1 MSGAPPSLAGAAA
14 APRKAAPG
22 QKIVRR
28 SITGVLDDAAGTP
41 PGSPQ
46 PAQSKK
52 PKASRRVSGI
62 WDSSTEPGVAGHRA
76 SIESVPDEIVGV
88 GGDVDPDAVLTAA
101 LDTDAPI
108 KNLLL
113 AIAEH
118 PTVSRLQWMG
128 IEALANM
135 APGNADARAKIAA
148 HGGPSLVCAA
158 MGRFR
163 EDEKLQAKGCW
174 AMANGSQDQEDVWV
188 SHGAVAALTNAVAH
202 ASACASREE
211 VTQEQY
217 DSAASRFMIASRA
230 FKNLVKT
237 KAAAERASECGTVT
251 VLRDGID
258 VFKKDP
264 MAQWRGEEA
273 IGSIERMMAADE

>member
-1 MSGAPPSLAGAAA
+1 MSGTSSEGKTS
-14 APRKAAPG
+14 RKATPG
-22 QKIVRR
+22 QKIVSR
-28 SITGVLDDAAGTP
+28 SITGVFDDAVGTP

-76 SIESVPDEIVGV
+76 SIESVG
-88 GGDVDPDAVLTAA
+88 GGDTVDPDAVLTAA
-101 LDTDAPI
+101 LDTDEPI

-118 PTVSRLQWMG
+118 PMISRLQWMG

-135 APGNADARAKIAA
+135 APGNADARAKIAE

-158 MGRFR
+158 MGRFN

-174 AMANGSQDQEDVWV
+174 AMANGSQDQEEEWV
-188 SHGAVAALTNAVAH
+188 NHGAIVSLTNAVAH
-202 ASACASREE
+202 ASACASREA
-211 VTQEQY
+211 VTQAQY

-237 KAAAERASECGTVT
+237 KDAADRASKCGTVT
-251 VLRDGID
+251 VLRDGIQ

-273 IGSIERMMAADE
+273 ISSIERLSAEA